1 MVKKHSILFIVLMFF
16 LGTLGTGLCLTFS
29 SKVTPNC
36 CPSKSSSPINSEDC
50 LLHCAKQK
58 LDSIRTEHY
67 PEIDVKTQAFV
78 DNESSHNLQSS
89 LSSHGLASNNY
100 LGQIVDKLNI
110 SQIYFLA
117 IFNHAPPSPFN

>member
-1 MVKKHSILFIVLMFF
+1 MVKKHIILFIAAIFF
-16 LGTLGTGLCLTFS
+16 LAILGTGLCLTSS

-58 LDSIRTEHY
+58 LDIVKTKHY
-67 PEIDVKTQAFV
+67 LEIDVKTQVFL
-78 DNESSHNLQSS
+78 DNESFHNLRSF
-89 LSSHGLASNNY
+89 LSSHGLVRNNY
-100 LGQIVDKLNI
+100 LDQIATKLNI

-117 IFNHAPPSPFN
+117 IFNHAPPPSF

>member
-1 MVKKHSILFIVLMFF
+1 MAKKYIIRFIALVFF

-58 LDSIRTEHY
+58 LDSIKTEHY
-67 PEIDVKTQAFV
+67 SEIDIKTRVFL
-78 DNESSHNLQSS
+78 NNTPSYNLRSY
-89 LSSHGLASNNY
+89 LSSHSLARNHY
-100 LGQIVDKLNI
+100 LDQRGNKLNI

-117 IFNHAPPSPFN
+117 IFNHAPPPSF

>member
-1 MVKKHSILFIVLMFF
+1 MAKKRILFIASIFF
-16 LGTLGTGLCLTFS
+16 LGTLGTGLCLTS
-29 SKVTPNC
+29 SFKVTPNC

-58 LDSIRTEHY
+58 LDIIKTKHY
-67 PEIDVKTQAFV
+67 LEIDVKTQAFL

-89 LSSHGLASNNY
+89 LSNHSLVRNNY
-100 LGQIVDKLNI
+100 LDQIEDKLNI